1 MSTFLRCCGDQMPVM
16 FCDIQ
21 AAESAVDDGLAI
33 LRLWPSELNWS
44 VAQLNVDVPGSFPF
58 VQNEGS
64 DPSNPPTVLTVAGWP
79 NAPIA
84 VNKTS
89 KREEHTPELQS
100 RLHLVC
106 RLLLEKKKPPRA
118 DAPRP
123 HASTTK
129 SSSACTP
136 QHT

>member
-89 KREEHTPELQS
+89 KRAPVNCVCFFIKPLPSGEWVALLRYL
-100 RLHLVC
+100 RL
-106 RLLLEKKKPPRA
+106 
-118 DAPRP
+118 
-123 HASTTK
+123 
-129 SSSACTP
+129 CTMD
-136 QHT
+136 TDFKGR